1 VYRFFLKPFLDR
13 VGAFFGLLILS
24 PVLITIAILVRVKL
38 GSPVLFVQIRPGKDE
53 KPFKLYKFRTM
64 TNQADSEGMLLDK
77 SRRMTNF
84 GRKLRV
90 TSLDELPELFNILV
104 GDMSFVGPRPLLMK
118 YLALYNEEQ
127 KVRHEVR
134 PGLTGLAQVNGRNS
148 LSWERKFAY
157 DVEYVRTQSF
167 LLDLEILFRTVSMVL
182 KGSGVSSGKDV
193 TMEEFQGS
201 L

>member
-1 VYRFFLKPFLDR
+1 MYRFFLKPFLDR

-167 LLDLEILFRTVSMVL
+167 LLDPYRPINKCRYRKQRSPRN
-182 KGSGVSSGKDV
+182 KCR
-193 TMEEFQGS
+193 
-201 L
+201 